1 MPRMSRIAIRGLL
14 RAVTGPALIAG
25 CLAPVSAAGL
35 GGPPVAVSSTPGGSA
50 GMPVGATNRILLAQS
65 EEAETAGGD
74 ADPAVAGGGAAN
86 EGGKA
91 PSGKTPAGED
101 RPRAR
106 PLPLER
112 VAIDVDLP
120 VDDSSRIPEIA
131 ADELRRH
138 GRIGPDDALVPAG
151 RERMLGTG
159 TLTRTRQ
166 EHKGIPVLAADV
178 VVTSSGGRIVDI
190 RGHPA
195 PAVRLEATSPE
206 HDYPATVAL
215 AAGRLGREIAAEDEG
230 TLVIFAVD
238 GGYRLAWLGA
248 VVIDRAREQVVL
260 DAETGDVLLR
270 TPLVVHQAPGVKT
283 APPSLPGACG
293 H

>member
-1 MPRMSRIAIRGLL
+1 MLRMNRIAIRVLL
-14 RAVTGPALIAG
+14 RAVTGPALVAG
-25 CLAPVSAAGL
+25 CLAPASAAGP
-35 GGPPVAVSSTPGGSA
+35 GAPPVSVSSPGGTA
-50 GMPVGATNRILLAQS
+50 GKPVGAAYRIMLAQA
-65 EEAETAGGD
+65 EEAGIGEGD
-74 ADPAVAGGGAAN
+74 ADPAVAGGSTANKGA
-86 EGGKA
+86 EES
-91 PSGKTPAGED
+91 PGKTPARKD
-101 RPRAR
+101 RPQAK

-120 VDDSSRIPEIA
+120 VDDSDRIPELA
-131 ADELRRH
+131 AGELHRH

-151 RERMLGTG
+151 RERTLGTG

-166 EHKGIPVLAADV
+166 EHKGIPVFAADV
-178 VVTSSGGRIVDI
+178 VVTVRGGRIVDI

-195 PAVRLEATSPE
+195 PAVRLEATNPE
-206 HDYPATVAL
+206 HDYPTTVAL
-215 AAGRLGREIAAEDEG
+215 AAERLGREVAAEDEG
-230 TLVIFAVD
+230 TLVVFAVD

-270 TPLVVHQAPGVKT
+270 TPLVVHQASGVKA
-283 APPSLPGACG
+283 APPSPPGACG

>member
-1 MPRMSRIAIRGLL
+1 MPRMSRFAVRGLL

-25 CLAPVSAAGL
+25 CLAPASAAGL
-35 GGPPVAVSSTPGGSA
+35 GGLPVAVSTPGGTA
-50 GMPVGATNRILLAQS
+50 GKPVGATFRIMLAQA
-65 EEAETAGGD
+65 EEAGEGDAGPGAAGGS
-74 ADPAVAGGGAAN
+74 AAKERA
-86 EGGKA
+86 EGSPGKA
-91 PSGKTPAGED
+91 PPGED

-120 VDDSSRIPEIA
+120 VEDGDRTPEVA
-131 ADELRRH
+131 AGELRRL
-138 GRIGPDDALVPAG
+138 GRIGPDDILVPAG
-151 RERMLGTG
+151 RERTLGTG
-159 TLTRTRQ
+159 TITRTRQ
-166 EHKGIPVLAADV
+166 EHKGIPVFAADV
-178 VVTSSGGRIVDI
+178 VVTARGGRIVGI

-195 PAVRLEATSPE
+195 PGVRLEATSPE
-206 HDYPATVAL
+206 HDYLATVAL
-215 AAGRLGREIAAEDEG
+215 AAERLSREIAAEDEG
-230 TLVIFAVD
+230 TLVIFTVD
-238 GGYRLAWLGA
+238 GGYRLAWTGA

-283 APPSLPGACG
+283 APPSPPGACG

>member
-1 MPRMSRIAIRGLL
+1 MPRMSRIALRGLL

-25 CLAPVSAAGL
+25 GLAPAPAAGL
-35 GGPPVAVSSTPGGSA
+35 AGPPVAVSSPGESA
-50 GMPVGATNRILLAQS
+50 SQLVGATNRILLAQS
-65 EEAETAGGD
+65 EEAETGGGD
-74 ADPAVAGGGAAN
+74 ADPAAAGGGAAN
-86 EGGKA
+86 EGVKA
-91 PSGKTPAGED
+91 PSSKTPAGED

-120 VDDSSRIPEIA
+120 VDDIGRIPEIA
-131 ADELRRH
+131 AGELRRH

-151 RERMLGTG
+151 RERTLGTG

-178 VVTSSGGRIVDI
+178 VVTSRGGRIVGI

-283 APPSLPGACG
+283 APPSPPGACG